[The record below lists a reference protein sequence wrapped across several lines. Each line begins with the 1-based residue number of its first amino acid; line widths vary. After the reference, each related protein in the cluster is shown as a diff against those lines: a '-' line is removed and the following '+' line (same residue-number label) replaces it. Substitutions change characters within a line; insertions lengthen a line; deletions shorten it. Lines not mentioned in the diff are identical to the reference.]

1 MTGIPSSFGNIVLLL
16 GLIEVVLL
24 LTVVVGNEL
33 LVPLLGR
40 IEVLTLLLFALGCPL
55 S

>member
-33 LVPLLGR
+33 VPLLGR